1 MGGLAHLVGAPL
13 LRAYMHGHFIDLR
26 LYRKVKSMADPLAYD
41 AYKKEKVKEKIDSI
55 TQSRV
60 DLKTLPAVNRELAR
74 KMAEMKATR
83 ETERE
88 EDKDKDNEVDKRKAA
103 RERK

>member
-1 MGGLAHLVGAPL
+1 MMNLC
-13 LRAYMHGHFIDLR
+13 FSSWD
-26 LYRKVKSMADPLAYD
+26 D

-60 DLKTLPAVNRELAR
+60 DLKTLPSVNRELAR

-88 EDKDKDNEVDKRKAA
+88 EDKDKEVDKRKAA
-103 RERK
+103 RETYYLTT